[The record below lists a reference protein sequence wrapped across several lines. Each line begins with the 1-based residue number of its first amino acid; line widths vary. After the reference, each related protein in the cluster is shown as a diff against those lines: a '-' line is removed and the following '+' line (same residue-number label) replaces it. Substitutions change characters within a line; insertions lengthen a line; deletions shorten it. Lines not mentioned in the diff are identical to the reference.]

1 MSKKLRLQ
9 LGTLVILAALAYLG
23 LQGAHSFS
31 QYFVP
36 VSQFDRQSS
45 RFAGQVIQVQGKLL
59 ANTVQYHAATDT
71 MDFVLASGR
80 YRLPVKYVG
89 PVPTEQYQN
98 ADAIVKGELGSHGV
112 FVAQEIMIQ
121 CPDHYQ
127 AVKVSAGSTRN
138 G

>member
-1 MSKKLRLQ
+1 MSKKLRLE
-9 LGTLVILAALAYLG
+9 LGAVVIMAALAYLATV
-23 LQGAHSFS
+23 GAHSFS

-36 VSQFDRQSS
+36 VSQFDQQASK
-45 RFAGQVIQVQGKLL
+45 FAGQVVQVQGKLL
-59 ANTVQYHAATDT
+59 ASTVHYDVATET
-71 MDFVLASGR
+71 MRFTLASGR

-98 ADAIVKGELGSHGV
+98 ASAIVQGRLGPGGV
-112 FVAQEIMIQ
+112 FMAKQIMIQ

-127 AVKVSAGSTRN
+127 AVKVSAGSARS